1 MEYQASPV
9 ERVRMALGGGIAW
22 PRHTSTVLWT
32 AGLLAAAWVAYNY
45 PTQFMVGLI
54 IGSLYALAAVGLTL
68 IYSIAR
74 VPHFA
79 HGDAMLVSAYLAF
92 FALTG
97 SVLGRSRGDA
107 RFPVRIDQLPGA
119 SDQIWRFS
127 FGYGFLLA
135 IVVAAILAV
144 PLFLAINRFIY
155 RPLQERGT
163 SSAMLAVSSLGVAI
177 SLRGLIL
184 VFWGG
189 TPRKYTTGVR
199 DTVEL
204 WKLPRI
210 VADQYFIFTATVIIA
225 AMVAWLLFRTKLGKA
240 MRAMADNPDLARTS
254 GIVTRD
260 ITRWTWVIGGVLI
273 VTAGTF
279 LALQAQLSPELG
291 FALLLPVFAS
301 AILGGIGS
309 PQGALLGG
317 LIVGVVSEVTVGM
330 GFISS
335 GYKIS
340 VAFIVLIL
348 VILLRPRGLFGM
360 KV

>member
-1 MEYQASPV
+1 LWGAGCL
-9 ERVRMALGGGIAW
+9 ATAW
-22 PRHTSTVLWT
+22 
-32 AGLLAAAWVAYNY
+32 AAYAYSS
-45 PTQFMVGLI
+45 QFIVGLV

-74 VPHFA
+74 IPHFA
-79 HGDAMLVSAYLAF
+79 HGDAMMVSAYLAF

-97 SVLGRSRGDA
+97 SLLGNSRGDA
-107 RFPVRIDQLPGA
+107 RLPVRIDLLPGA
-119 SDQIWRFS
+119 TDQIWRFS

-135 IVVAAILAV
+135 ILVAAILAI
-144 PLFLAINRFIY
+144 PLFLAINRFVY

-163 SSAMLAVSSLGVAI
+163 SSAILAVSSLGVAI

-199 DTVEL
+199 DTVEF
-204 WKLPRI
+204 WKLPRL
-210 VADQYFIFTATVIIA
+210 VADQYFIFISTVVIA
-225 AMVAWLLFRTKLGKA
+225 AVVAWLLFRTKLGKA
-240 MRAMADNPDLARTS
+240 MRAMADNPELARAS

-260 ITRWTWVIGGVLI
+260 VTRWTWIIGGALI
-273 VTAGTF
+273 VVAGTF

-291 FALLLPVFAS
+291 FALLLPIFAS

-317 LIVGVVSEVTVGM
+317 LIIGVVSEVSVGM

-335 GYKIS
+335 GYKIA
-340 VAFIVLIL
+340 VAFLVLIL
-348 VILLRPRGLFGM
+348 VILIRPRGLFGL

>member
-1 MEYQASPV
+1 
-9 ERVRMALGGGIAW
+9 
-22 PRHTSTVLWT
+22 
-32 AGLLAAAWVAYNY
+32 
-45 PTQFMVGLI
+45 MVGLV

-68 IYSIAR
+68 IYSISR

-79 HGDAMLVSAYLAF
+79 HGDAMMVSAYLAF

-97 SVLGRSRGDA
+97 AVLGRSRSDA
-107 RFPVRIDQLPGA
+107 RLPIRIDQLPGA
-119 SDQIWRFS
+119 TDQIWRFS
-127 FGYGFLLA
+127 FGYGLLLA
-135 IVVAAILAV
+135 MGVAAMLAV
-144 PLFLAINRFIY
+144 PIFLAINRFIY

-163 SSAMLAVSSLGVAI
+163 SSAILAVSSLGVAI

-204 WKLPRI
+204 WKLPQI
-210 VADQYFIFTATVIIA
+210 LADQYFILISTLVIA
-225 AMVAWLLFRTKLGKA
+225 VVVAWLLFRTKLGKA
-240 MRAMADNPDLARTS
+240 MRAMADNADLARAS

-260 ITRWTWVIGGVLI
+260 VTRWTWIIGGMLI
-273 VTAGTF
+273 VAAGTF

-317 LIVGVVSEVTVGM
+317 LIIGVVSEVTVGM
-330 GFISS
+330 GLFSS

-340 VAFIVLIL
+340 VAFFVLIL
-348 VILLRPRGLFGM
+348 VILIRPRGLFGL

>member
-1 MEYQASPV
+1 
-9 ERVRMALGGGIAW
+9 
-22 PRHTSTVLWT
+22 
-32 AGLLAAAWVAYNY
+32 
-45 PTQFMVGLI
+45 MVGLV

-68 IYSIAR
+68 IYSISR
-74 VPHFA
+74 IPHFA
-79 HGDAMLVSAYLAF
+79 HGDAMMVSAYLAF

-97 SVLGRSRGDA
+97 AVLGRSRGDA
-107 RFPVRIDQLPGA
+107 RLPVRIDQLPGA

-127 FGYGFLLA
+127 FGYGLLLA
-135 IVVAAILAV
+135 LVVAAMLAI
-144 PLFLAINRFIY
+144 PLLLVINRFVY
-155 RPLQERGT
+155 RPLQERGV
-163 SSAMLAVSSLGVAI
+163 SSAILAVSSLGVAI

-189 TPRKYTTGVR
+189 TPRKYTTGIR
-199 DTVEL
+199 DTVQV

-210 VADQYFIFTATVIIA
+210 VADQYFILISTVIIA
-225 AMVAWLLFRTKLGKA
+225 SVVAWLLFRTKLGKA
-240 MRAMADNPDLARTS
+240 MRAMADNPDLARAS

-260 ITRWTWVIGGVLI
+260 VTRWTWIIGGALI
-273 VTAGTF
+273 AVAGTF

-301 AILGGIGS
+301 AILGGVGS

-317 LIVGVVSEVTVGM
+317 LIIGVVSEVTVGM
-330 GFISS
+330 GLFSA

-340 VAFIVLIL
+340 VAFLVLIL
-348 VILLRPRGLFGM
+348 VILIRPRGLFGL